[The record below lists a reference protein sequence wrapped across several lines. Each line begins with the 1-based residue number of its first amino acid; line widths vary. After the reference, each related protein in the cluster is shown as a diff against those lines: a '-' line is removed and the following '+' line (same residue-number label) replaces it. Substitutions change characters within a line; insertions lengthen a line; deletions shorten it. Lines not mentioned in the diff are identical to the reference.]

1 MAGDGPTL
9 ELFRTEFG
17 SLLVLEVTALVALPV
32 LGVVYYGLERLR
44 PVDPARVTWRQ
55 SPTDVV
61 YFLLG
66 PLIQVLSR
74 LCTGLVMI
82 GLASLAGYPFEEVR
96 HGFGPVMKQPG
107 WLILL
112 EMALIL
118 ELTAYWTHRLSHT
131 VPWLWRFHSIH
142 HSSKRLSWLSAVRSH
157 PLNNLYIYLTDII
170 PLFVLGFPLDALT
183 VLFPFIAFNAMLT
196 HTNLN
201 ITLRPIS
208 YLITTPVYHRF
219 HHTLSDQGGH
229 KNFAAGC
236 PFFDKIFGTYYLPRE
251 RPLVFGVDEDDVPES
266 FTGQLLHPFRSRA
279 PNRGD
284 ESAPLAALG
293 ANPPPSSSL

>member
-1 MAGDGPTL
+1 MTGGGPTL
-9 ELFRTEFG
+9 ELLRTEFDA
-17 SLLVLEVTALVALPV
+17 LLMYEVTAVVALPV
-32 LGVVYYGLERLR
+32 LGAVYYTLERWR
-44 PVDPARVTWRQ
+44 PVDPERVSWRQ

-66 PLIQVLSR
+66 PLIQLFSR
-74 LCTGLVMI
+74 VCTGLVMI
-82 GLASLAGYPFEEVR
+82 ALASAAGYPYEEVR

-107 WLILL
+107 WLIVL
-112 EMALIL
+112 EMALLL

-131 VPWLWRFHSIH
+131 VPWLWRFHSVH
-142 HSSKRLSWLSAVRSH
+142 HSSKQLSWLSAVRSH
-157 PLNNLYIYLTDII
+157 PLNNLYIHLTDII

-201 ITLRPIS
+201 ITFRPIA
-208 YLITTPVYHRF
+208 YLLTTPVYHRF

-236 PFFDKIFGTYYLPRE
+236 PIFDKIFGTYYLPHE
-251 RPLVFGVDEDDVPES
+251 RPLVFGVDDDDVPES
-266 FTGQLLHPFRSRA
+266 FMGQLLHPFRPRA
-279 PNRGD
+279 PKQRD
-284 ESAPLAALG
+284 ETTSIAALG
-293 ANPPPSSSL
+293 ASPPSSSL